1 MTLVSYESFW
11 SKNFINQII
20 VLLELKLKLY
30 ERFNDLCGIRSIRA
44 TSQVKYNK
52 MQKELNTIQS
62 NLGIMIGISRPTIG
76 ECSHQCEDR
85 QIKRIELHTKPFAF
99 LLNRSQ
105 LSDSRQARFDACT
118 LVLGTIEL
126 SKLLHYCNSI

>member
-44 TSQVKYNK
+44 TS
-52 MQKELNTIQS
+52 
-62 NLGIMIGISRPTIG
+62 
-76 ECSHQCEDR
+76 
-85 QIKRIELHTKPFAF
+85 
-99 LLNRSQ
+99 
-105 LSDSRQARFDACT
+105 
-118 LVLGTIEL
+118 
-126 SKLLHYCNSI
+126 